1 MPCPNANHSTI
12 CKFAEEDEDYY
23 FVIDEI
29 EALVEWA
36 LKSAGSVS
44 ISPKR
49 PSNASSSFLDDR
61 SNSEPGPSLDI
72 QTHVGPNFA
81 EDDQLTLFD
90 DEIFYQDPPEV
101 HRQARKGPFFLV
113 PKKRNPQ
120 FVGQQDILRRLN
132 HFSDPSNSM
141 MRFALCGLGGVGKTQ
156 ICLAH
161 AHWHWLNYPEHS
173 VFWIQA
179 SDTDQLRDS
188 LGLIAAHCRISRLD
202 DTTDIMLDRLR
213 RWLSD
218 ESNGHWL
225 MIIDSADNI
234 QTFFDPS
241 SDEQLGGLKST
252 NSIPSLGLS
261 RYVPSCLH
269 GKILITTNN
278 KSTAGL
284 LADRENVLEV
294 HPMDKHNANTLLRKY
309 LTEGDGTK
317 TDIKNHHEPWRHE
330 DLVTLA
336 IQLDYLPLALV
347 QAAAYISTNSLSVT
361 GYLKLITND
370 QSVLPG
376 VIETDFHAL
385 DESDDLSQAFM
396 STWRVAFYQ
405 IEQQSTLAVDLLSIM
420 AFYEVEHIPKD
431 LFLRSHNSPSQK
443 CSRALDTLM
452 AFSFITADVQND
464 TFSMHRL
471 VQLAMRKRLSARNEE
486 KKWANEALILIS
498 QNFPGGEYESWPMC
512 ATLIPHSLKVL
523 RSELSD
529 LTSARSFAIL
539 QSKISQYYLHRGLY
553 LEANSWS
560 RKALDNIILVPG
572 VEQKEVFD
580 IKSKRIIVLLK
591 LDVHNEAE
599 DLAKEVWM
607 GRIFTLGAKHEDTL
621 QILATLGWVYQE
633 QGRYE
638 DGEKAL
644 RKILKNLDRTL
655 QADHIQILIAKQR
668 LGSILRSLGR
678 YKEAEEYQLA
688 TIQGY
693 EKNLGPH
700 HPDTLKAHWHLA
712 QTYHAWGSYADAER
726 IDMKTWSLQ
735 KRDDIL
741 GPNHPD
747 TLKSLHGLANNFQ
760 AQFKFSA
767 AEPYKRE
774 IYSKAKLL
782 LNATHP
788 YTLIAGSSL
797 ASCLVASNRYAHQ
810 PSPARLAEAEDLFR
824 YTLTTREAKL
834 RVDHPNT
841 LVARTELVKV
851 QRLRGQV
858 PASELEVS
866 ERETLTKLKTVLG
879 KNHQLTIN
887 SRDNLSRIL
896 WLQRSDSSKSKEAL
910 KEARHVFD
918 FWKTRLGWWHEQTWL
933 AAGLL
938 VEMLPETDQETLDLR
953 QKLQQWR
960 RIRPTVDQE

>member
-12 CKFAEEDEDYY
+12 CKFAEENENYC

-29 EALVEWA
+29 EALVKWA
-36 LKSAGSVS
+36 LESAGSVS
-44 ISPKR
+44 ITPKR
-49 PSNASSSFLDDR
+49 PSNASSSFLDDH
-61 SNSEPGPSLDI
+61 SSSESGSSFEI
-72 QTHVGPNFA
+72 QNHVGSSFA
-81 EDDQLTLFD
+81 EDDQITLVNS
-90 DEIFYQDPPEV
+90 EMFYQDPPEV
-101 HRQARKGPFFLV
+101 NRQARKGPFFLV

-141 MRFALCGLGGVGKTQ
+141 MRFALFGLGGVGKTQ
-156 ICLAH
+156 IALAH
-161 AHWHWLNYPEHS
+161 AHWHWLNYPKHS
-173 VFWIQA
+173 VFWLQA
-179 SDTDQLRDS
+179 SDADQLRDE

-202 DTTDIMLDRLR
+202 DTSDIMLDRVR
-213 RWLSD
+213 SWLSD

-225 MIIDSADNI
+225 MIIDSADDI
-234 QTFFDPS
+234 QTFNSS
-241 SDEQLGGLKST
+241 SDEQPGGLQST
-252 NSIPSLGLS
+252 NSVPSSGLS
-261 RYVPSCLH
+261 RYVPTCLH
-269 GKILITTNN
+269 GKVLITTNN
-278 KSTAGL
+278 KSTAEL
-284 LADRENVLEV
+284 LADPGQVLEV
-294 HPMDKHNANTLLRKY
+294 HPMDKHYACALLRKY
-309 LTEGDGTK
+309 LTEGDGTN
-317 TDIKNHHEPWRHE
+317 TDIKNHHEAWRHE

-347 QAAAYISTNSLSVT
+347 QAAAYISMNSLSVT

-370 QSVLPG
+370 QSILPG
-376 VIETDFHAL
+376 VIETDVHAL

-396 STWRVAFYQ
+396 STWRVAFNQ
-405 IEQQSTLAVDLLSIM
+405 IEQQSTLAADLLSIM

-431 LFLRSHNSPSQK
+431 LFLRFHNSPSQK
-443 CSRALDTLM
+443 SSRALETLM
-452 AFSFITADVQND
+452 AYSFITADAQND

-471 VQLAMRKRLSARNEE
+471 VQLAMRKRLSACKEE

-498 QNFPGGEYESWPMC
+498 QNFPSGTYESWPMC

-523 RSELSD
+523 RSELYD
-529 LTSARSFAIL
+529 LTNARPFAIL

-560 RKALDNIILVPG
+560 CKALENIILVPG
-572 VEQKEVFD
+572 VDQKEVFD
-580 IKSKRIIVLLK
+580 IKSKRIIVLLR

-607 GRIFTLGAKHEDTL
+607 GRISTLGAKHEDTL

-633 QGRYE
+633 QGRYA
-638 DGEKAL
+638 DGEKAV
-644 RKILKNLDRTL
+644 RKILKSLDRTL
-655 QADHIQILIAKQR
+655 QADDVQILYTKQR
-668 LGSILRSLGR
+668 LGAILRCLGR

-688 TIQGY
+688 AIQGY

-712 QTYHAWGSYADAER
+712 QTYHAWGAYADAER

-735 KRDDIL
+735 KRADIL

-747 TLKSLHGLANNFQ
+747 TIKSLHGLANNLQ

-767 AEPYKRE
+767 AESYQRE
-774 IYSKAKLL
+774 IYSTSNHDLG
-782 LNATHP
+782 ATHM

-824 YTLTTREAKL
+824 HTLTTREAIL

-841 LVARTELVKV
+841 LKARTELATV

-866 ERETLTKLKTVLG
+866 ERDTLTKLKTVFG
-879 KNHQLTIN
+879 KDHQLTIN

-910 KEARHVFD
+910 KEARHVFN
-918 FWKTRLGWWHEQTWL
+918 FWKTRLGWWHERTWL
-933 AAGLL
+933 AADLL
-938 VEMLPETDQETLDLR
+938 VEMLPETDPETLDLR
-953 QKLQQWR
+953 RKLQQWR
-960 RIRPTVDQE
+960 RIRPTVGQHV